1 MAKTKI
7 EQDIDIPDV
16 LVKELLTSSEL
27 RMVKQRMF
35 IIKLILDDLS
45 IRAIAKEAKVGT
57 DTVVRISR
65 MFDSNKVIKEY
76 LKKEQMTPSSK
87 WIFGE
92 SVEISE
98 TSKNR

>member
-65 MFDSNKVIKEY
+65 MLESNHKIREFLEKP
-76 LKKEQMTPSSK
+76 QSSSAAK
-87 WIFGE
+87 WIFGQV
-92 SVEISE
+92 SSE
-98 TSKNR
+98 KE